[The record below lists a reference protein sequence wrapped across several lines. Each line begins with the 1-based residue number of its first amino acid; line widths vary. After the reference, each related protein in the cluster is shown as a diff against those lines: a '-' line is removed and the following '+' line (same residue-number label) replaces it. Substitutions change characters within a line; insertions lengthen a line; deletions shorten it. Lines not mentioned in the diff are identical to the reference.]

1 MIISERGAVG
11 GKPKYDRLN
20 HQRGG
25 VQINKF
31 HNLTSRIIYSRQPV
45 SSNGHPLCNI
55 RTSQTFAKLHGT
67 TICLVGLVTY
77 SLSTDCA
84 VFVDSLLV
92 LVFFANLHFL
102 AELGPRPCSDCSQ
115 Q

>member
-1 MIISERGAVG
+1 MIISDRGAVG

-45 SSNGHPLCNI
+45 SSNGHQLCNI

-67 TICLVGLVTY
+67 TSCLVGLVT
-77 SLSTDCA
+77 STDCA
-84 VFVDSLLV
+84 VFVDSLPV
-92 LVFFANLHFL
+92 LVVFAILL
-102 AELGPRPCSDCSQ
+102 
-115 Q
+115 